1 MDCKRIF
8 SIVLLGFLLASAG
21 RSGGEDEPGSG
32 PGIPWYPGVMLTWD
46 DFLGNPDHT
55 SSFKALTS
63 AEILFSS
70 STYSD
75 SAELVITCRFLKESS
90 WTKLR
95 TSQVLL
101 RHEQL
106 HFDIAEVIARRLRRA
121 CSIQR
126 PRSYR
131 EAEQVFELLY
141 REYTGYEWQQ
151 LNSSYDMETKHGII
165 PAKQQEWEQ
174 RIAKDL
180 LSLDDYAAPEVTVR
194 Y

>member
-1 MDCKRIF
+1 
-8 SIVLLGFLLASAG
+8 
-21 RSGGEDEPGSG
+21 
-32 PGIPWYPGVMLTWD
+32 MLTWD

-70 STYSD
+70 LTYND
-75 SAELVITCRFLKESS
+75 SAKLVITSRFLKKSS

-95 TSQVLL
+95 TSQALL

-106 HFDIAEVIARRLRRA
+106 HFDIAELVARRLRRA

-141 REYTGYEWQQ
+141 REYTGAEWQQ
-151 LNSSYDMETKHGII
+151 LNSSYDMETKHGTIE
-165 PAKQQEWEQ
+165 AKQRQWEA
-174 RIAKDL
+174 RIAREL
-180 LSLDDYAAPEVTVR
+180 LLLENYAAPGVTVR